1 MARQTVPDTSRVMV
15 DFNQMKAFGQDPLI
29 LERGEGVRVTDVFGK
44 TYIDGLSGVFTVNL
58 GHGILLF
65 AEIAAEQMKRI
76 SFTAPTMA
84 TNPPAL
90 NLAEYLIGITPEQYT
105 TVKFFSGGSE
115 ATEAAIKL
123 ARQYHLQAGHPR
135 KF

>member
-1 MARQTVPDTSRVMV
+1 
-15 DFNQMKAFGQDPLI
+15 
-29 LERGEGVRVTDVFGK
+29 
-44 TYIDGLSGVFTVNL
+44 
-58 GHGILLF
+58 
-65 AEIAAEQMKRI
+65 MKRI

-90 NLAEYLIGITPEQYT
+90 RLAEYLIGITPEQYT

-123 ARQYHLQAGHPR
+123 ARQYHLQAGHPGSTR
-135 KF
+135 